1 MRTSRREFIRD
12 GTLAVTTF
20 VFSCGYATQEK
31 STTASEVVKKS
42 RVVVIRDKN
51 LLDSNEA
58 INYSVLEKMLDEAMK
73 ALFQTSSAEDAWRG
87 IIRPEDIVG
96 IKSNVAG
103 PPRTPIELEELL
115 KVKVLSAG
123 VSPDKV
129 SVDDRGVLRN
139 PIFQNSTALIN
150 VRPMRTHHWSGVGS
164 LIKNYIMFS
173 DKPPSWHA
181 DACANLAGLWDLP
194 MVKGKTRLNILVMI
208 TPLFHGKGP
217 HHYSKEYTWNYQ
229 GLVVGTDP
237 VACDA
242 VGLRI
247 LKAKRLQHFGEEQ
260 PFAVSPHHIQVA
272 QDKFKLGNADPEKI
286 ELVKLGWEEGFLI

>member
-1 MRTSRREFIRD
+1 MKKTRREFIKT
-12 GTLAVTTF
+12 GTLVGAYLFLNSKTN
-20 VFSCGYATQEK
+20 CEDAEK
-31 STTASEVVKKS
+31 KNYTGEKS
-42 RVVVIRDKN
+42 RVVLIRDKN
-51 LLDSNEA
+51 LLNNDGTINMTVLDKMVDEGIKVLFNTDSPKEA
-58 INYSVLEKMLDEAMK
+58 WQK
-73 ALFQTSSAEDAWRG
+73 
-87 IIRPEDIVG
+87 IIRPDDIVG

-103 PPRTPIELEELL
+103 PPRTPIELEDIL
-115 KVKVLSAG
+115 KSKVMSVG
-123 VSPDKV
+123 VPADKV

-139 PIFQNSTALIN
+139 PVFQNSTALIN

-173 DKPPSWHA
+173 PNPPLWHP

-229 GLVVGTDP
+229 GLIIGTDP

-242 VGLRI
+242 TGLRI
-247 LKAKRLQHFGEEQ
+247 IMAKRKQHFGSEE
-260 PFAVSPHHIQVA
+260 PLYIPPHHIQIA
-272 QDKFKLGNADPEKI
+272 QDKFKLGNADADRI
-286 ELVKLGWEEGFLI
+286 ELIKLGWLEDILI